1 MTKTNLNPNTRPKP
15 ARPVHEIRIG
25 LVKAVIWANPTT
37 EGVRHNVTFVR
48 SYREGN
54 DWHTT
59 TSLGRDDLL
68 KLSKVADEAHSWIT
82 RQPTPPAGP
91 SRTDRN
97 RGALPKPGKPTP

>member
-1 MTKTNLNPNTRPKP
+1 MTKTNLNPNSRPKP

-25 LVKAVIWANPTT
+25 LVKAVIWANHTT

-54 DWHTT
+54 DWHST
-59 TSLGRDDLL
+59 TSFGRDDLL

-82 RQPTPPAGP
+82 RQPTPPGSP
-91 SRTDRN
+91 SRTDLN
-97 RGALPKPGKPTP
+97 RGSLPKAGKPTV